1 MNNSLLPNIHVGIDL
16 GTTNT
21 VIASCKEPHGFPKP
35 VIRDIKQ
42 YVDPKNQGDKPY
54 LPSVLFLDLEGKVKV
69 GEYAHDRKAMGAD
82 SRVLYNTKIDMGREV
97 VYENNFTPVKAAT
110 EILKVCY
117 DTIRRVIQGRNPNFP
132 TVTITVPA
140 SFNQNQIADTIRAAK
155 LAGFENVSILEE
167 PVAALYKYISDQAFS
182 LDETVVDF
190 SETKR
195 VLVYDIGG
203 GTCDV
208 CVVDLR
214 IDADK
219 TYDIHFV
226 ATNRYTEF
234 GGNDFDEQ
242 VAIGLLNKLFKR
254 YNIPSESV
262 SNLKADLVARVLPAC
277 EQYKKNYSDAL
288 SLGYAPE
295 DVPNTDF
302 NWLPKFV
309 GDIENVELD
318 VTYKEYEEYTKIF
331 FSSNYKRPTRD
342 LTDKLR
348 DKNVLRPVY
357 QILKKLDELGERG
370 IDCVFLTGGMSKYLP
385 IEIALEEFCKCP
397 VIKSEEPMN
406 AVALGA
412 AMSKFVKVRKVN
424 DDMLN
429 LQSEEEQSSND
440 NERPLSV
447 RDNRDERPRLAE
459 AIFIDIEN
467 QLPMKI
473 IDANITIPCKGK
485 VNHVFHVG
493 ANGVRFHLFAG
504 KNQWDPEMRILY
516 DYAQTFNSL
525 VRPNT
530 ATYIYYEIDEDRF
543 LKLKLKLDDDD
554 KQEFDL
560 TVDNID
566 Q

>member
-1 MNNSLLPNIHVGIDL
+1 MDNSLFPNIHVGIDL

-21 VIASCKEPHGFPKP
+21 VLASCKAPRGKSPLPK
-35 VIRDIKQ
+35 IRSIRQ
-42 YVDPKNQGDKPY
+42 YVDPKNQGDEIY

-69 GEYAHDRKAMGAD
+69 GKYAHDRKAMGAD

-97 VYENNFTPVKAAT
+97 VYVNNFTPVKAAA

-117 DTIRRVIQGRNPNFP
+117 DTIRRDIQGRNPNFP

-182 LDETVVDF
+182 LDETSVDF

-208 CVVDLR
+208 CVVDLK
-214 IDADK
+214 IDEDN

-254 YNIPSESV
+254 YNIPAESV
-262 SNLKADLVARVLPAC
+262 SNLKADLVAKVLPAC
-277 EQYKKNYSDAL
+277 EQYKKNYSAAL

-295 DVPNTDF
+295 EVPKTDF
-302 NWLPKFV
+302 GWLPKFV
-309 GDIENVELD
+309 GDIKNVELD
-318 VTYKEYEEYTKIF
+318 VTYKEYEAYTKAL
-331 FSSNYKRPTRD
+331 FSEDYKRPTRD

-348 DKNVLRPVY
+348 DKNVIRPVY
-357 QILKKLDELGERG
+357 QILKRLDELGERG

-385 IEIALEEFCKCP
+385 IEIALEKYCKCP
-397 VIKSEEPMN
+397 IIKSEEPMN

-412 AMSKFVKVRKVN
+412 AMSKFIKVRKVN

-429 LQSEEEQSSND
+429 LQSEEEQVGEENSL
-440 NERPLSV
+440 PI
-447 RDNRDERPRLAE
+447 RDTRDERPRLAE
-459 AIFIDIEN
+459 AFFIDIEN

-485 VNHVFHVG
+485 VNHEFHVG
-493 ANGVRFHLFAG
+493 SNGVRFHLFAG

-516 DYAQTFNSL
+516 DYSQTFKSL
-525 VRPNT
+525 VKPNT
-530 ATYIYYEIDEDRF
+530 SAYIYYEIDEDRF
-543 LKLKLKLDDDD
+543 LKLKLQLDDDE

-566 Q
+566 